1 MREKKEF
8 NFAQQWID
16 GLARE
21 TGGPKKWKTA
31 SILWGLVSLLLI
43 GAVGSAPWVWE
54 YKIKQEIAVVG
65 QQISAL
71 GEITN
76 QVKQLNALKAHA
88 EEQQKLLDLMK
99 KSTREPGPI
108 LENLKKTLPLGTVV
122 NTFSLQEN
130 TLNISVSVPS
140 PVDVARLWISLRDS
154 GMFQEVDIQPVSLQ
168 DKVQTLNFNLKLK

>member
-8 NFAQQWID
+8 NFAQQWIE

-21 TGGPKKWKTA
+21 TGGPKKWKTTSVLLVMV
-31 SILWGLVSLLLI
+31 SILLI
-43 GAVGSAPWVWE
+43 GAVGSAPWVWD
-54 YKIKQEIAVVG
+54 YKLRKDITLVE

-76 QVKQLNALKAHA
+76 QVKQLNTLKAQA

-108 LENLKKTLPLGTVV
+108 LENLKETLPIGTVV

-130 TLNISVSVPS
+130 TLNISVTFPS
-140 PVDVARLWISLRDS
+140 PVDVARLWVSLRES
-154 GMFQEVDIQPVSLQ
+154 EMFLEVDNQPVSLQ
-168 DKVQTLNFNLKLK
+168 DKVQTLNFSLKLK

>member
-8 NFAQQWID
+8 NFAQQWIE

-21 TGGPKKWKTA
+21 TGRPKKWKTT
-31 SILWGLVSLLLI
+31 SLLWGLVSLLLI
-43 GAVGSAPWVWE
+43 GVVGSAPWVWE
-54 YKIKQEIAVVG
+54 YKLKQDITLVE
-65 QQISAL
+65 QQISVL

-76 QVKQLNALKAHA
+76 QVKQLNDLKAQA
-88 EEQQKLLDLMK
+88 EAQQKLLDLMK

-108 LENLKKTLPLGTVV
+108 LENLKKTLPIGTVV

-140 PVDVARLWISLRDS
+140 PVDVARLWVSLRES